1 MNFSTFDRHRKAWSV
16 LFGLALAA
24 MTAYLAMRNHGLNP
38 TVFADEWYYSK
49 MARLLPLSE
58 ALVPSYLY
66 LWLFGASD
74 ACGAGFLDCVRAA
87 NLAFYL
93 AAAPFLY
100 LIARRYIGP
109 AWAAVVAVLSLG
121 APLNI
126 YTAYFMP
133 EATYYFGFCVLSWIM
148 LARADWSLLA
158 RALAGGL
165 VLGTMS
171 LVKVH
176 ALFLLPALCVF
187 VLYAG
192 WHAGG
197 AWLARGLLAAAVAA
211 AGTLAVKFGLGYVLA
226 GDAGLS
232 VFGPFYQGAVR
243 SEGASARLALLAP
256 AFVNGRG
263 HLMAL
268 AMLLGLPLA
277 VILHGLCAG
286 LGRRDAG
293 NEGARA
299 LHVYAILMLASAA
312 GVTVLYTATLAHPGS
327 NEGFRLHLRYYDFV
341 FPLVW
346 IAGAATLQ
354 DARARLPRL
363 RWIIAALVAAL
374 LVLAWFKLPEYSVF
388 TVDGPDV
395 SLVTLPAPYGRL
407 ALGFLLALQL
417 ALLALWA
424 VPRAGAARLT
434 PGRVF
439 LFTALPLSMLAAQF
453 QIWTWT
459 QAHRPDGHGDRA
471 AKAVLQHVPPAE
483 RGKVMIV
490 GNEMTQVM
498 RVQFHLDHPDTVG
511 VEMRDNAPLLEYQLP
526 VDQKW
531 LLVMDKRDIPG
542 SPHVVHQADDFT
554 LLRMPEPP
562 PAFAHVKLSEQPDPG
577 FISAIEGLSGPEAW
591 GRWSEAK
598 QVVFHFAKPL
608 PRSFGLVFEGRAHA
622 DNASLPFTIE
632 IGGVRKEFRLGWHPA
647 PVNLQFDTDGT
658 ARSMTIVVPKPMP
671 ASTTP
676 SGDPR
681 LIGIGIGWLTFTI
694 PQGSPPV
701 AAGQQP

>member
-1 MNFSTFDRHRKAWSV
+1 MNHSTFDRHRKAWGA
-16 LFGLALAA
+16 LFGLSLAA
-24 MTAYLAMRNHGLNP
+24 LTAYIAMRNHGINP

-49 MARLLPLSE
+49 MARLMPLSE
-58 ALVPSYLY
+58 AVVPSYLY

-87 NLAFYL
+87 NLVFYL

-100 LIARRYIGP
+100 LIARRFIGRP
-109 AWAAVVAVLSLG
+109 WAAGVAILSLA
-121 APLNI
+121 APLNL

-148 LARADWSLLA
+148 LTRDAWSLPT

-176 ALFLLPALCVF
+176 ALFLLPALCLF

-197 AWLARGLLAAAVAA
+197 AWLVRSLAAAAAA
-211 AGTLAVKFGLGYVLA
+211 AGATLAVKFGLGYVLA

-232 VFGPFYQGAVR
+232 VFGPFYQGAVK
-243 SEGASARLALLAP
+243 SGDASARLALLAP

-277 VILHGLCAG
+277 VILHSLCASP
-286 LGRRDAG
+286 GRRDTGAG
-293 NEGARA
+293 AGTGSASP
-299 LHVYAILMLASAA
+299 LHVYALLMLASAA
-312 GVTVLYTATLAHPGS
+312 GLTVLYTASLAHPGS
-327 NEGFRLHLRYYDFV
+327 NEGLRLHLRYYDFT

-346 IAGAATLQ
+346 IAGAATLES
-354 DARARLPRL
+354 ARARLPRL
-363 RWIIAALVAAL
+363 RWIIAAAIAVL
-374 LVLAWFKLPEYSVF
+374 LVLAWFKLPEYTIF

-395 SLVTLPAPYGRL
+395 SLVTLPSGHL
-407 ALGFLLALQL
+407 VLGFLLALQL
-417 ALLALWA
+417 ALLGLWA
-424 VPRAGAARLT
+424 IPRHRASRLA
-434 PGRVF
+434 PGHLF
-439 LFTALPLSMLAAQF
+439 LLTALPVSMLAAQA

-471 AKAVLQHVPPAE
+471 AKAVLQHVPAAE

-498 RVQFHLDHPDTVG
+498 RVQFHLDHPATVG
-511 VEMRDNAPLLEYQLP
+511 VEMRDNAPLQEYQLP

-531 LLVMDKRDIPG
+531 LLVMDKRQIPG
-542 SPHVVHQADDFT
+542 AAQIVHQADDFT

-577 FISAIEGLSGPEAW
+577 FVSAIEGMSSAEAW
-591 GRWSEAK
+591 GRWSDAK
-598 QVVFHFAKPL
+598 RVVFHFAKPL
-608 PRSFGLVFEGRAHA
+608 PRSFGLVLEGRAHA
-622 DNASLPFTIE
+622 DNANLPFTIE
-632 IGGVRKEFRLGWHPA
+632 IGDVRKEFRLGWHAA
-647 PVNLQFDTDGT
+647 PVNLQFETDGN
-658 ARSMTIVVPKPMP
+658 ARSMTIVVPKPTL
-671 ASTTP
+671 AGA
-676 SGDPR
+676 GDPR
-681 LIGIGIGWLTFTI
+681 MIGVGIGWLTFTA
-694 PQGSPPV
+694 PQSSSSA
-701 AAGQQP
+701 AAGEQP